1 MLLDVTDVGNER
13 GWRLIAAA
21 GEIDISSAP
30 ALEQAIDLAL
40 DDGADRIALDLGN
53 VTFMDSTGLRTLIT
67 TQRRL
72 NDPGDLAVV
81 VGAGPVRRLLEIAGV
96 ADMLVVMGSTAELP
110 ET

>member
-1 MLLDVTDVGNER
+1 MLLDVTDVGVEG

-30 ALEQAIDLAL
+30 VLEQTIDLAL
-40 DDGADRIALDLGN
+40 ADGAVRIALDLGN
-53 VTFMDSTGLRTLIT
+53 VTFMDSTGLRTIMT

-72 NDPGDLAVV
+72 KDPGDLAVV
-81 VGAGPVRRLLEIAGV
+81 VGAGPVRRLLEVAGV
-96 ADMLVVMGSTAELP
+96 LDSLLVLDSTARLP

>member
-1 MLLDVTDVGNER
+1 MLLDVTDGGVEN

-30 ALEQAIDLAL
+30 DLEQSIDRALAE
-40 DDGADRIALDLGN
+40 GAERIALDLGK

-96 ADMLVVMGSTAELP
+96 VDILVVLDSIAELP

>member
-1 MLLDVTDVGNER
+1 MLLGVTDVGVER

-30 ALEQAIDLAL
+30 ALEQAIDRAL
-40 DDGADRIALDLGN
+40 EDGADRIALDLGE
-53 VTFMDSTGLRTLIT
+53 VTFMDSTGLRTIMI

-72 NDPGDLAVV
+72 GDPGDLAVV
-81 VGAGPVRRLLEIAGV
+81 VGAGPVRRLLEVAGV
-96 ADMLVVMGSTAELP
+96 VDILLILDSTAELP

>member
-1 MLLDVTDVGNER
+1 MLLDVTDVGVEG

-30 ALEQAIDLAL
+30 VLEQTIDLAL
-40 DDGADRIALDLGN
+40 ADGAERIALDLGN
-53 VTFMDSTGLRTLIT
+53 VTFMDSTGLRTIMT

-72 NDPGDLAVV
+72 KDPGDLAVV
-81 VGAGPVRRLLEIAGV
+81 VGAGPVRRLLEVAGV
-96 ADMLVVMGSTAELP
+96 LDNLLVLDSTARLP

>member
-1 MLLDVTDVGNER
+1 MLLNVTDVGNER

-40 DDGADRIALDLGN
+40 DDGADRIVLDLGN

>member
-1 MLLDVTDVGNER
+1 MLLNVTDVGNER